1 MNRFFL
7 SFAVSFFV
15 AGFCYRSHAQS
26 FDQNIRQI
34 IEKHKAVGL
43 ALVAVKDNKI
53 VYDRSFGFK
62 KMESGELLGK
72 TDIFRIASIS
82 KSFSATA
89 IMQLVHQKKL
99 SLNNDVSDLIGFEV
113 RNPAYPQIPITLKML
128 LSHRSSINDSR
139 GYFAL
144 DSVNPSKTLNAA
156 QCYNKYQPG
165 SRYQYCNLNF
175 NMVGTIIERVSGE
188 RFDQYIKRH
197 ILDPLELYGG
207 YCVDSLDEKL
217 FATLYEYDM
226 SKDSFVSAKDAYHPR
241 REQISDYIMG
251 YSTPVFSPT
260 GGMKIAAGDLAKY
273 MMMHMNGGKGNGKR
287 IIPGKYAKLMRQPLS
302 EEEGYGLAL
311 TNVSNLIK
319 GVHLTGH
326 TGSAYGLYSAMFF
339 NPKEKFGFIVI
350 TNGCKPGQ
358 TNGITNLLAD
368 CVNLLYQ
375 EFVTR

>member
-1 MNRFFL
+1 M
-7 SFAVSFFV
+7 
-15 AGFCYRSHAQS
+15 
-26 FDQNIRQI
+26 
-34 IEKHKAVGL
+34 
-43 ALVAVKDNKI
+43 
-53 VYDRSFGFK
+53 
-62 KMESGELLGK
+62 
-72 TDIFRIASIS
+72 
-82 KSFSATA
+82 
-89 IMQLVHQKKL
+89 
-99 SLNNDVSDLIGFEV
+99 SDLIGFEV
-113 RNPAYPQIPITLKML
+113 LNPVYPQIPITLKML
-128 LSHRSSINDSR
+128 LSHRSSLNDSR

-144 DSVNPSKTLNAA
+144 DSVNPSKTQNAA

-188 RFDQYIKRH
+188 RFDQYVKRH
-197 ILDPLELYGG
+197 ILDPLELHGG
-207 YCVDSLDEKL
+207 YCIDSLDKKL

-226 SKDSFVSAKDAYHPR
+226 SKESFTAAPDAYNPR
-241 REQISDYIMG
+241 REQIGDYIMG

-260 GGMKIAAGDLAKY
+260 GGMKISAGDLARY

-287 IIPGKYAKLMRQPLS
+287 IIPEKYAKLMRQPLS

-311 TNVSNLIK
+311 TNVSDLIK

-339 NPKEKFGFIVI
+339 NPKEKFGFVVI

-358 TNGITNLLAD
+358 TKGITNLLAD

-375 EFVTR
+375 EFVAR